1 MFAIREKFSNF
12 SEKFKQLP
20 KYQRYLSILLTSYF
34 VYSGILGLIV
44 PYAVEKQLPVQL
56 ESLLKRPVS
65 LDDVS
70 INPFTLNVV
79 LTHFK
84 IDETDNREFVG
95 FDTLGFELRF
105 WHSLFNGA
113 ISISDVS
120 LTQPFVFTERLNTKE
135 NLQFNFSDILAELA
149 KSPESPQEPSN
160 EPMSLPHVIVEHL
173 SIANANFLYSDTV
186 TDSQLHY
193 PAVDLKLKGFDTLT
207 DITSTSSGN
216 HFSIHFVGKQG
227 GDISTQGQIQ
237 VSPFNIVGE
246 LALTAIKLPHFWSFI
261 SDDFKAKLETGQ
273 LNFQSHFEVKSN
285 TTSSQA
291 PIQVVTSQGAFS
303 LENILFTHE
312 DRPLVS
318 LPLLALEGIELNLDD
333 KEIVVNRLHTENLDL
348 NASITSDGIDIVPL
362 FIPSFMANSASETG
376 SVKVNKAEHTG
387 SEDKESE
394 HSSLWSAT
402 LSEISVKDY
411 ALNIQESLLTENT
424 PWRIAPI
431 NLTTGSIQSD
441 FNSPIE
447 YRLDLGINA
456 QEDLGINAQGK
467 LTSTGKVEVNQQHL
481 NADLQLTG
489 FSLKQLQPYLAPFI
503 NITVKNGELNS
514 SGRLEAS
521 SADELSFV
529 GDITVNELL
538 VKDNQHKKTLLKWQS
553 MAIEKLNFD
562 QGKQQLTISQINFSQ
577 PYSRIIIAE
586 DKSTNFQQLLV
597 STPPTPKPEAKETPE
612 IKAVESAPELSES
625 NQQAPLDIRIGKIT
639 VSDGSTFFAD
649 NSLTPNFAASIE
661 QVEGSVSQ
669 LSSLSDK
676 AAVVDIKGKIDKY
689 APVTLKGE
697 INPLLEQPYLDLDLD
712 FNSVELT
719 SVNPYSGT
727 YAGYYIDKGQLSL
740 ELSYLLKD
748 NKLNGSN
755 HIVVNQLK
763 LGEPSDSSLATSL
776 PVTLAIA
783 LLQDRHGVI
792 DLGLEVSGDL
802 DSPDFSVGSIVM
814 TAFTNVITKAVTA
827 PFTLL
832 AGLFG
837 DDEELDK
844 IEFAAGNAQI
854 TDKENSKLATLATA
868 LLDRPKLTLSIEGAI
883 NSATDSRVL
892 QEKALWD
899 KLAQLSQLE
908 IEELPEALSPS
919 TYPTQGPLS
928 KALIALYETELMQDA
943 NELKQ
948 QISKSHEKDSALSEP
963 QLLTQWHIALY
974 NHCLNRQVV
983 DDNMLGTLA
992 SERAQAVK
1000 AHLININKVPANRI
1014 FLLDS
1019 RVDINQGA
1027 QEALLTLGAD

>member
-1 MFAIREKFSNF
+1 MSAIREKFS
-12 SEKFKQLP
+12 SLSKKYKQLP
-20 KYQRYLSILLTSYF
+20 KYQRYLSILLASYF
-34 VYSGILGLIV
+34 TYAGILGLIV
-44 PYAVEKQLPVQL
+44 PYAVEKQLPQHL

-79 LTHFK
+79 LTRFK
-84 IDETDNREFVG
+84 IDETDNSEFIG
-95 FDTLGFELRF
+95 FDTLNFEFRF

-113 ISISDVS
+113 ISISDVTLS
-120 LTQPFVFTERLNTKE
+120 QPFVFAERLNTKE
-135 NLQFNFSDILAELA
+135 KLEFNFSDILAELA
-149 KSPESPQEPSN
+149 KSPESPQEPSD
-160 EPMSLPHVIVEHL
+160 ESMSLPHVIVEHL
-173 SIANANFLYSDTV
+173 SIANANFLYSDKV

-193 PAVDLKLKGFDTLT
+193 PAVNLKMKGFDTLT
-207 DITSTSSGN
+207 SITSAASGN
-216 HFSIHFVGKQG
+216 HFSIHLVGDEG
-227 GDISTQGQIQ
+227 GEISTQGQVQ
-237 VSPFNIVGE
+237 VSPLNIVGE
-246 LALTAIKLPHFWSFI
+246 LELTAIKLPQFWSFI
-261 SDDFKAKLETGQ
+261 SDDVQAKLDTGQ
-273 LNFQSHFEVKSN
+273 LNFKSHFEIKSH
-285 TTSSQA
+285 TGSSQA
-291 PIQVVTSQGAFS
+291 PIQVIANKGAFS
-303 LENILFTHE
+303 LENIQFSHE
-312 DRPLVS
+312 QRPLMT

-333 KEIVVNRLHTENLDL
+333 KEIIANRLHSENLDL

-362 FIPSFMANSASETG
+362 FMPSFISKADDSESKQLDDPEANEQTP
-376 SVKVNKAEHTG
+376 
-387 SEDKESE
+387 
-394 HSSLWSAT
+394 WSAT
-402 LSEISVKDY
+402 LGAISIKDY

-424 PWRIAPI
+424 PWRISPL
-431 NLTTGSIQSD
+431 NLTTGALYSD
-441 FNSPIE
+441 FHEPIE
-447 YRLDLGINA
+447 YSLDMAIN
-456 QEDLGINAQGK
+456 GQGK
-467 LTSTGKVEVNQQHL
+467 LTSSGRVELNQPHL
-481 NADLQLTG
+481 NAELQLAG

-503 NITVKNGELNS
+503 NITVKDGALNS
-514 SGRLEAS
+514 KGNIEAS
-521 SADELSFV
+521 SADDISFI

-538 VKDNQHKKTLLKWQS
+538 VKDNLHKKTLLKWQS
-553 MAIEKLNFD
+553 MAIEKLSFD
-562 QGKQQLTISQINFSQ
+562 QEEQQLAIDQINFSQ

-597 STPPTPKPEAKETPE
+597 STAEAAADKTEEKKESSSLETSKRVTE
-612 IKAVESAPELSES
+612 QIDA
-625 NQQAPLDIRIGKIT
+625 NQQAPLEVRIGKIA
-639 VSDGSTFFAD
+639 VSNGSTFFAD

-669 LSSLSDK
+669 LSSTSDK
-676 AAVVDIKGKIDKY
+676 AAVVDITGKIDKY

-740 ELSYLLKD
+740 ELSYRLKD

-755 HIVVNQLK
+755 HIVVNQLE

-802 DSPDFSVGSIVM
+802 DAPDFSVGSIVM
-814 TAFTNVITKAVTA
+814 TALTNVITKAVTA

-832 AGLFG
+832 AGIFG

-844 IEFAAGNAQI
+844 IGFSAGNAQI
-854 TDKENSKLATLATA
+854 ADEQNSKLATLATA
-868 LLDRPKLTLSIEGAI
+868 LLDRPKLTLSIEGAV

-892 QEKALWD
+892 QEQALWH
-899 KLAQLSQLE
+899 KLARLSQLE

-928 KALIALYETELMQDA
+928 EALITLYETELMLNADT
-943 NELKQ
+943 LKQ
-948 QISKSHEKDSALSEP
+948 QISKSHEKDSALTEP

-974 NHCLNRQVV
+974 NNCLNQQLV

-1000 AHLININKVPANRI
+1000 AHLIDINKVPANRI

-1019 RVDINQGA
+1019 RIDINQGA

>member
-1 MFAIREKFSNF
+1 MSAIREKFSNL

-34 VYSGILGLIV
+34 ACAGILGLIV

-79 LTHFK
+79 LTRFK
-84 IDETDNREFVG
+84 IDETDNSEFVG
-95 FDTLGFELRF
+95 FDTFSFELRF

-113 ISISDVS
+113 ISINDVS
-120 LTQPFVFTERLNTKE
+120 LTQPFVFSERLNTKE
-135 NLQFNFSDILAELA
+135 KLQFNFSDILAELA
-149 KSPESPQEPSN
+149 KSSESPQEPSDK
-160 EPMSLPHVIVEHL
+160 PMSLPHVIVENL
-173 SIANANFLYSDTV
+173 SIANANFLYSDKV

-207 DITSTSSGN
+207 DITSTASGN

-227 GDISTQGQIQ
+227 GEISTQGQIQ
-237 VSPFNIVGE
+237 VSPLNIVGE

-285 TTSSQA
+285 TTSSQT
-291 PIQVVTSQGAFS
+291 PIQVVTNQGAFS

-376 SVKVNKAEHTG
+376 SVTVNKDEHPG

-394 HSSLWSAT
+394 HSNLWSAT
-402 LSEISVKDY
+402 LGEISVKDY

-431 NLTTGSIQSD
+431 NLTTGAIQSD

-447 YRLDLGINA
+447 YNLDLGVN
-456 QEDLGINAQGK
+456 GQGK

-521 SADELSFV
+521 SADDLSFV

-538 VKDNQHKKTLLKWQS
+538 VKDNHHKKTLLKWQS

-612 IKAVESAPELSES
+612 IEAVESAPELSES

-669 LSSLSDK
+669 LSSSSDK

-814 TAFTNVITKAVTA
+814 TALTNVITKAVTA

-832 AGLFG
+832 ASLFG

-892 QEKALWD
+892 QEQALWD

-908 IEELPEALSPS
+908 IEELPKDLSPS

-928 KALIALYETELMQDA
+928 AALITLYENELMQDA

-948 QISKSHEKDSALSEP
+948 QIGKSHKKDPALSES

-974 NHCLNRQVV
+974 NHCLNQQEV

-1019 RVDINQGA
+1019 RIDINQGA

>member
-1 MFAIREKFSNF
+1 MSAIREKFSNLLK
-12 SEKFKQLP
+12 KFKQLP
-20 KYQRYLSILLTSYF
+20 KYQRYFSILLTSYF
-34 VYSGILGLIV
+34 AYAGILGLIV

-56 ESLLKRPVS
+56 GTQVNRPVS

-70 INPFTLNVV
+70 INPFTLNVA
-79 LTHFK
+79 LTGFR

-95 FDTLGFELRF
+95 FNQLNFEIRF
-105 WHSLFNGA
+105 WHSIFNGA
-113 ISISDVS
+113 FSISDVTLS
-120 LTQPFVFTERLNTKE
+120 QPYVLAERLNSKQQV
-135 NLQFNFSDILAELA
+135 QFNFSDILTQFA
-149 KSPESPQEPSN
+149 KTPESSQAPSDT
-160 EPMSLPHVIVEHL
+160 SKGLPHVIVENL
-173 SIANANFLYSDTV
+173 SIINAKLLYSDNV
-186 TDSQLHY
+186 TNSQLHY
-193 PAVDLKLKGFDTLT
+193 PAVNLKVKGFDTLT
-207 DITSTSSGN
+207 DISSAASGN
-216 HFSIHFVGKQG
+216 HFSIHLVGDKG
-227 GDISTQGQIQ
+227 GEISTQGQIQ
-237 VSPFNIVGE
+237 VSPLNIIGE
-246 LALTAIKLPHFWSFI
+246 LTLTAIKLPQFWSFI

-273 LNFQSHFEVKSN
+273 FNFQSHFEIKSHEI
-285 TTSSQA
+285 SSQA
-291 PIQVVTSQGAFS
+291 PIQVVTNQGLFS
-303 LENILFTHE
+303 VDNLQFTHNK
-312 DRPLVS
+312 RTLMT
-318 LPLLALEGIELNLDD
+318 LPLLALEGIALNLDD
-333 KEIVVNRLHTENLDL
+333 KKIVVERLHSEHFDL
-348 NASITSDGIDIVPL
+348 NASITPDGIDIVPL
-362 FIPSFMANSASETG
+362 FMPNFIASSASDTDSESINHDPLLESG
-376 SVKVNKAEHTG
+376 DKV
-387 SEDKESE
+387 SE
-394 HSSLWSAT
+394 HSSLWSVT
-402 LSEISVKDY
+402 LGEISVRDY
-411 ALNIQESLLTENT
+411 ALNIQEGLLTDNT

-447 YRLDLGINA
+447 YSLDLS
-456 QEDLGINAQGK
+456 INAQGK

-489 FSLKQLQPYLAPFI
+489 FALKQLQPYLAPYL
-503 NITVKNGELNS
+503 NITVKNGEFNS
-514 SGRLEAS
+514 SGTIEAN
-521 SADELSFV
+521 SADDLSFV

-538 VKDNQHKKTLLKWQS
+538 VKDNLYRKTLLKWQS

-562 QGKQQLTISQINFSQ
+562 LGKQQLTVSQINFSQ

-597 STPPTPKPEAKETPE
+597 STAPKTEAKDSPE
-612 IKAVESAPELSES
+612 IEAVEKSLKPSET
-625 NQQAPLDIRIGKIT
+625 NQQAPLEIRVGKIT
-639 VSDGSTFFAD
+639 ISDGSTFFAD

-661 QVEGSVSQ
+661 QVQGSVSQ
-669 LSSLSDK
+669 LSSSSDK
-676 AAVVDIKGKIDKY
+676 AAVVDITGKIDKY

-755 HIVVNQLK
+755 HIVVNQLE
-763 LGEPSDSSLATSL
+763 LGEPSDSNLATSL

-814 TAFTNVITKAVTA
+814 TALTNVITKAVTA
-827 PFTLL
+827 PFSLL
-832 AGLFG
+832 AGIFG

-844 IEFAAGNAQI
+844 IEFSAGKALIEDEQ
-854 TDKENSKLATLATA
+854 SRKLATLATA
-868 LLDRPKLTLSIEGAI
+868 LLNRPKLTLSIEGAI

-892 QEKALWD
+892 QEQALWH
-899 KLAQLSQLE
+899 KLAQLSQLD
-908 IEELPEALSPS
+908 IEALPNNLSPG

-928 KALIALYETELMQDA
+928 VALISLYESEVKQEA
-943 NELKQ
+943 NTLKQ
-948 QISKSHEKDSALSEP
+948 QISNSHEQGPALSEP

-974 NHCLNRQVV
+974 NHCLNRQRV

-1000 AHLININKVPANRI
+1000 AHLIDVNKVPANRI
-1014 FLLDS
+1014 FLRDS
-1019 RVDINQGA
+1019 RIDINQGA

>member
-1 MFAIREKFSNF
+1 MSAIREKFS
-12 SEKFKQLP
+12 SLSKKYKQLP
-20 KYQRYLSILLTSYF
+20 KYQRYLSALLASYLF
-34 VYSGILGLIV
+34 FAGILGLVV

-56 ESLLKRPVS
+56 GAMLKRPVQ
-65 LDDVS
+65 LDEVK
-70 INPFTLNVV
+70 INPFTLNVS
-79 LTHFK
+79 LTGFR
-84 IDETDNREFVG
+84 IDETDHGDFIG
-95 FDTLGFELRF
+95 FDKLNFELCF

-113 ISISDVS
+113 ISIDHVT
-120 LTQPFVFTERLNTKE
+120 LNAPFVFIERLNSKQKI
-135 NLQFNFSDILAELA
+135 QFNFSDILAELA
-149 KSPESPQEPSN
+149 KSSEVPQAPPDKAN
-160 EPMSLPHVIVEHL
+160 ALPHVIVENL
-173 SIANANFLYSDTV
+173 SIANADLLYSDNV
-186 TDSQLHY
+186 TNGQIHY
-193 PAVDLKLKGFDTLT
+193 PAVNLKVKAFDTLNE
-207 DITSTSSGN
+207 IASAASGN
-216 HFSIHFVGKQG
+216 HFSIHFVGDEG
-227 GDISTQGQIQ
+227 GEISTQGQIQ
-237 VSPFNIVGE
+237 VSPLNIVGE
-246 LALTAIKLPHFWSFI
+246 LKLTAIKLPQFWSFI
-261 SDDFKAKLETGQ
+261 SDDFQAKLDTGQ
-273 LNFQSHFEVKSN
+273 LNFKSHFEITSHATSN
-285 TTSSQA
+285 QA
-291 PIQVVTSQGAFS
+291 PIQVVTNQGAFS
-303 LENILFTHE
+303 LENILFSHE
-312 DRPLVS
+312 QRPLMT
-318 LPLLALEGIELNLDD
+318 LPLLALEGIELNLED
-333 KEIVVNRLHTENLDL
+333 KLVVVERLHSEKLDL
-348 NASITSDGIDIVPL
+348 NAGITPQGIDIIPL
-362 FIPSFMANSASETG
+362 FMPSFISKADDSESKQVDEPEANEQTP
-376 SVKVNKAEHTG
+376 
-387 SEDKESE
+387 
-394 HSSLWSAT
+394 WSAT
-402 LSEISVKDY
+402 LGGVSVKDY
-411 ALNIQESLLTENT
+411 ALNLQESLLTKNT
-424 PWRIAPI
+424 PWHIAPI
-431 NLTTGSIQSD
+431 NLTTGAIQSD

-447 YRLDLGINA
+447 YNLDLSIN
-456 QEDLGINAQGK
+456 GQGK
-467 LTSTGKVEVNQQHL
+467 LTSTGQVEVNQQHL
-481 NADLQLTG
+481 NAELQLAG

-521 SADELSFV
+521 SADDISFT

-538 VKDNQHKKTLLKWQS
+538 VKDNLHKKTLLKWQS
-553 MAIEKLNFD
+553 MAIEELSFD
-562 QGKQQLTISQINFSQ
+562 QEKQQLAISQINLSQ

-586 DKSTNFQQLLV
+586 DKSTNFQQLFV
-597 STPPTPKPEAKETPE
+597 STA
-612 IKAVESAPELSES
+612 ESAADKTETGKNAPEQTDAS
-625 NQQAPLDIRIGKIT
+625 QQAPLAIQIGKIT

-669 LSSLSDK
+669 LSSSSDK

-814 TAFTNVITKAVTA
+814 TALTNVITKAVTA

-832 AGLFG
+832 AGIFG

-844 IEFAAGNAQI
+844 IEFSAGNARISDDQS
-854 TDKENSKLATLATA
+854 SKLATLATA

-883 NSATDSRVL
+883 DSATDSRVL
-892 QEKALWD
+892 QEQALWH

-928 KALIALYETELMQDA
+928 AALITLYETELMQDA

-948 QISKSHEKDSALSEP
+948 QISKSHEQDSALSEP

-974 NHCLNRQVV
+974 NTCLNRQVV

-992 SERAQAVK
+992 SDRARAVK
-1000 AHLININKVPANRI
+1000 THLVDIDKVPANRI

-1019 RVDINQGA
+1019 RIDINQGA